1 MVAATLGT
9 GGVTGVLD
17 WDMVIDRVTRLL
29 SSTAGSSTL
38 GTGCTLGGG
47 WVCLASGSLFGTMS
61 RIRSMSRRSLA
72 ESKCL
77 MFLIAPAQ
85 SAKAAMI
92 LSYGVIEGFVMF
104 LCWNCTVS
112 LNRSLRVL
120 LM

>member
-17 WDMVIDRVTRLL
+17 WDMVIERVTRLL
-29 SSTAGSSTL
+29 SSTVGSSTL
-38 GTGCTLGGG
+38 GTGGTLGGG
-47 WVCLASGSLFGTMS
+47 WVCLASCSLFGSLS

-92 LSYGVIEGFVMF
+92 LSYGVIVGFVMF
-104 LCWNCTVS
+104 LC
-112 LNRSLRVL
+112 
-120 LM
+120 